1 MTEQRNDAVRR
12 EPIERLC
19 PIVGEASKLRR
30 QMERHGGVIDQ
41 VIRAAVEYRPT
52 EKLLAEIYLAGLW
65 HGSEIMRQRGEELA
79 RPARRTIDRIDVSV
93 KRGRGR
99 RKAA

>member
-1 MTEQRNDAVRR
+1 MTNTTEAALR

-19 PIVGEASKLRR
+19 PIVGEAKKLRR
-30 QMERHGGVIDQ
+30 QMEQHGGVIDQ
-41 VIRAAVEYRPT
+41 VIRAAALYRPS
-52 EKLLAEIYLAGLW
+52 EKLLSEVYLAGLW

-79 RPARRTIDRIDVSV
+79 RPARRNIDRIDVAV

-99 RKAA
+99 RKAS